1 MEARLRTLRRT
12 DKRGG
17 FTLVEALATIGII
30 FVLIGI
36 VAVAGKMVSDTQKR
50 PTAKAQMA
58 LIAKAIDQYAAAWP
72 RWESGSVVLA
82 EKGWPDYIPGR
93 LFPTTHFD
101 SITDFNSDLGFDV
114 ESGIYRYNNEDR
126 DIVRKGDV
134 LWANTTL
141 AYALT
146 ATSGKG
152 PHVQKNSAILLK
164 DILDEDIV
172 RDLRKAGQTFDLGD
186 DVLYPPFSAPLVA
199 AAMRRQV
206 FVDPW
211 GTPYRYFW
219 AHRDANAYNDHLPVE
234 TADMTDADFRTAD
247 GYIIES
253 AGPDRKFGNL
263 WQLSSS
269 ITGYPDSID
278 DSDIFEAEDNVI
290 IKP

>member
-1 MEARLRTLRRT
+1 MEARLRTIRRT

-17 FTLVEALATIGII
+17 FTLVETLATVGII

-50 PTAKAQMA
+50 PTAQAQLA

-72 RWESGSVVLA
+72 RWHSDTIVIA

-93 LFPTTHFD
+93 LFPNTQFNV
-101 SITDFNSDLGFDV
+101 ITDFNSDLDFDV
-114 ESGIYRYNNEDR
+114 NSGIYRYNNEDR

-134 LWANTTL
+134 LWANTSL

-152 PHVQKNSAILLK
+152 PHVRKNSAILLK
-164 DILDEDIV
+164 DILDDDIV
-172 RDLRKAGQTFDLGD
+172 RDLRKAGQSFNLGD
-186 DVLYPPFSAPLVA
+186 DVLYPPFATGSGV
-199 AAMRRQV
+199 AMRRQV

-219 AHRDANAYNDHLPVE
+219 VYREPNTLRGFLPVF
-234 TADMTDADFRTAD
+234 TADVVHASFHKADRFVL
-247 GYIIES
+247 ES
-253 AGPDRKFGNL
+253 AGPDRKFGNV
-263 WQLSSS
+263 WRLSPSQQE
-269 ITGYPDSID
+269 IN
-278 DSDIFEAEDNVI
+278 EAYDNLVI
-290 IKP
+290 P